1 MQENEEKL
9 LDKIYKMQEEEVDK
23 IIKLKSKELKNENNY
38 NNLEGLL
45 KEEKINKEEVTK
57 ILSNIEEN
65 YNKKINSLIEEF
77 YKEGFKD
84 GVKLIINC
92 IK

>member
-9 LDKIYKMQEEEVDK
+9 LDKIYKMQEEELDQ

-38 NNLEGLL
+38 NKLKKLL
-45 KEEKINKEEVTK
+45 KEEKINKEEVSK
-57 ILSNIEEN
+57 ILNNVEEN

-77 YKEGFKD
+77 YKQGFKD